1 MPVVALDAE
10 VYFGD
15 RRVTP
20 ATTTSRRRLVNLR
33 RSRASSSVVEQGTF
47 NPRVEGSIPS
57 WLTGPHRLEAQD
69 TALSRRLAGVGGDHG
84 TEPFVNASQHTYAG
98 FSLQSRYVV
107 GPRKCA
113 AVGVKRC
120 GLGSALGSKIR
131 AINRRGYCRVG
142 SRRRAILAQV
152 SAPST
157 HVVGSRWKYWCPSLL

>member
-1 MPVVALDAE
+1 M
-10 VYFGD
+10 
-15 RRVTP
+15 R
-20 ATTTSRRRLVNLR
+20 VNLR

-98 FSLQSRYVV
+98 FSLQSRHVV

-120 GLGSALGSKIR
+120 GLGSEIG
-131 AINRRGYCRVG
+131 AINRRGYCRVS
-142 SRRRAILAQV
+142 SRRRSILAQ
-152 SAPST
+152 SLYALHP
-157 HVVGSRWKYWCPSLL
+157 RW